1 MSLNI
6 HKTYT
11 IEDLITEGQGD
22 IVTYTKFSLLEKIGD
37 ITIPTENIIF
47 DYMDEIKEAAVTVRL
62 TDTEFHK
69 YKYKPKLL
77 AFDVYGTTE
86 SYFIIMALNNIID
99 VRDFRSKRLKMLRK
113 GTMSEIVSRIYS
125 ANTNMIKA
133 NRQNIRE

>member
-47 DYMDEIKEAAVTVRL
+47 DYMDEIKEVAVTVRL

-99 VRDFRSKRLKMLRK
+99 VRDFKSKRLKMLRK